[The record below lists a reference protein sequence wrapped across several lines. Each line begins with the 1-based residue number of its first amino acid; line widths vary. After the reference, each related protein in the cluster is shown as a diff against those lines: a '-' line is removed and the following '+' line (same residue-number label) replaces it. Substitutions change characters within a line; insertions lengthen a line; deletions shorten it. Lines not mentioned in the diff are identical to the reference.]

1 MNQVLINQVKKAR
14 EYSYLGM
21 YKEAE
26 NNYKEAIIQAKKKC
40 QENRRQKEQKI
51 SDMYQKL
58 YTQLKKERNKNMNLI
73 YIIQNAKLPPK
84 PQIDKKEKK
93 ILPFNQL
100 PFQFHHDLRPHSNDD
115 YNMNRNE
122 NRQRYN
128 SNNRVE
134 NYQQKPVQQKKSRF
148 QNERNNYGRGQNSNQ
163 YLGNNNNSYNNKYVG
178 NNNNPNNGNNGNYPN
193 NPNNPNNNGNNGNNG
208 GYGRGDFNYV
218 DNFRNQYSNNPRGN
232 NQYPPQQPYK
242 DPMVWEP
249 LSPKKKKMKNK
260 KRKNSKIKPK
270 REYEKPWE
278 MNEKKDK
285 KKKNKETDDEE
296 KKKFL
301 YSIYPDGKGP
311 DSELIQNIENYLMT
325 TNPGVTFDDIA
336 GLEKPKES
344 LKISILC
351 PLLMKNF
358 FTKIRK
364 PPKGILLYG
373 PAGTGKTMLAKAIA
387 TTGKTNFFSVNPA
400 ALASKWKGTSEKLVK
415 YLFEMARFYAPTTIF
430 IDEIDSLLSERSQ
443 NEHEASRKVKVQF
456 FIEIDGITSSGDEE
470 QPKVFILA
478 ATNRPW
484 DLDEAILRRLSKR
497 IYIPLPDEKARESLF
512 NIKLANVK
520 LADDIDMKF
529 LVSKTHLYNSDDI
542 ENVCREAALAPF
554 KRRMQNFDNQTT
566 QFFENLEKELLTEE
580 IKMIDFKNAL
590 KNVKSSASIKFLAQY
605 EDWTEKHSSL

>member
-26 NNYKEAIIQAKKKC
+26 NNYKEAIINAKKKY
-40 QENRRQKEQKI
+40 QENRKLKEQKI

-58 YTQLKKERNKNMNLI
+58 YAQLKKERSKNMNLI
-73 YIIQNAKLPPK
+73 YIIDNAELPPK
-84 PQIDKKEKK
+84 PQIERKEKN
-93 ILPFNQL
+93 ILPFNKV
-100 PFQFHHDLRPHSNDD
+100 PFQFHHDPRTHSNDD
-115 YNMNRNE
+115 YNKHHNQDF
-122 NRQRYN
+122 RQKYN
-128 SNNRVE
+128 NN
-134 NYQQKPVQQKKSRF
+134 NSIDNFQAKPMPKKSRF
-148 QNERNNYGRGQNSNQ
+148 QNERAKRMNYNPMNRSPQNNQYMGNNNNSYNNQ
-163 YLGNNNNSYNNKYVG
+163 YLGNNNN
-178 NNNNPNNGNNGNYPN
+178 
-193 NPNNPNNNGNNGNNG
+193 
-208 GYGRGDFNYV
+208 GYGGGDFNYV
-218 DNFRNQYSNNPRGN
+218 DNFNNKYPNPHNMTPNIPGVSNNF
-232 NQYPPQQPYK
+232 PPQQPYK

-249 LSPKKKKMKNK
+249 LSPKKKKSKNK

-270 REYEKPWE
+270 REYAKPWE
-278 MNEKKDK
+278 INDKKDK
-285 KKKNKETDDEE
+285 KGRKNKELDEE
-296 KKKFL
+296 KKKFI
-301 YSIYPDGKGP
+301 YSIYPDGHGP
-311 DSELIQNIENYLMT
+311 DQELIENIENYLMT
-325 TNPGVTFDDIA
+325 KNPGITFDDIA
-336 GLEKPKES
+336 GLEKAKES

-443 NEHEASRKVKVQF
+443 NEHESSRKVKVQF
-456 FIEIDGITSSGDEE
+456 FIEIDGITSSSEEE

-497 IYIPLPDEKARESLF
+497 IYIPLPDDKARESLF

-529 LVSKTHLYNSDDI
+529 LVKKTKMYNSDDI

-554 KRRMQNFDNQTT
+554 KRRMQNFDNQST

-580 IKMIDFKNAL
+580 IKMEDFKNAL
-590 KNVKSSASIKFLAQY
+590 INVKSSASIKFLAQY
-605 EDWTEKHSSL
+605 EDWTKKHSSN